1 MSEIVSIMSIR
12 PDSIV
17 NDVTIIVQP
26 NPAQPTPTE
35 QTTTDTTSQDNYG
48 VQSIQITDSLL
59 ETDADAEL
67 LADYLLRPDP
77 NFWFTG
83 LSVNLH
89 RLTSEQRTTIAQL
102 EIGSFVS
109 VVKTQEFGTPSKVTK
124 NLYVEGIEHRL
135 TPTGHHVDL
144 YFSPVGFSQEWQEVT
159 ATVQWQD
166 VGDGL
171 SWANMI
177 WTIL

>member
-1 MSEIVSIMSIR
+1 MSDVISIMSIR

-35 QTTTDTTSQDNYG
+35 QTTTDTPSQENYG

-59 ETDADAEL
+59 ATDADAEL

-83 LSVNLH
+83 LSLNLH
-89 RLTSEQRTTIAQL
+89 RLTSDQRNTVAQID
-102 EIGSFVS
+102 IGTFVS
-109 VVKTQEFGTPSKVTK
+109 VIKTQAYGTPSRVVK
-124 NLYVEGIEHRL
+124 NLYVEGIDHRL
-135 TPTGHHVDL
+135 TPSGHHIDL
-144 YFSPVGFSQEWQEVT
+144 HFSPVGFSQEWQEVT
-159 ATVQWQD
+159 ATLEWQD
-166 VGDGL
+166 VASGL
-171 SWANMI
+171 SWANLI
-177 WTIL
+177 WTVL

>member
-1 MSEIVSIMSIR
+1 MSDVVSILSIR

-35 QTTTDTTSQDNYG
+35 QTTNDTTSQDNYG

-59 ETDADAEL
+59 ATDADAEL

-83 LSVNLH
+83 LSINLH
-89 RLTSEQRTTIAQL
+89 RLTSGQRTTVAQID
-102 EIGSFVS
+102 IGTFVQ
-109 VVKTQEFGTPSKVTK
+109 VVKQQKWGTPTRVAK

-135 TPTGHHVDL
+135 TPTGHHIDL
-144 YFSPVGFSQEWQEVT
+144 YFSPVGFSQQWEDVT

-166 VGDGL
+166 VANGL
-171 SWANMI
+171 SWANII

>member
-1 MSEIVSIMSIR
+1 MAVVSSMSIR

-17 NDVTIIVQP
+17 NLVNVVVTP
-26 NPAQPTPTE
+26 NPAEPTPTD
-35 QTTTDTTSQDNYG
+35 QTTQDITSQDNYG

-59 ETDADAEL
+59 ATDEDAEL

-89 RLTSEQRTTIAQL
+89 RLTNTQRATISQL
-102 EIGSFVS
+102 DIGSFVS
-109 VVKTQEFGTPSKVTK
+109 VVKQQKYGTPSRVVR
-124 NLYVEGIEHRL
+124 NLYIEGIQHRL
-135 TPTGHHVDL
+135 TPTGHVVDL

-159 ATVQWQD
+159 STVQWQD
-166 VGDGL
+166 VADGL
-171 SWANMI
+171 SWANII

>member
-1 MSEIVSIMSIR
+1 MSIR

-17 NDVTIIVQP
+17 NYVNVVVTP
-26 NPAQPTPTE
+26 NPAEPTPTD
-35 QTTTDTTSQDNYG
+35 QTTEDTTSQDNYG
-48 VQSIQITDSLL
+48 LQSIQITDSLL
-59 ETDADAEL
+59 ATDADAEL
-67 LADYLLRPDP
+67 LSDYLLRPDP

-89 RLTSEQRTTIAQL
+89 RLTNSQRNSIAQKD
-102 EIGSFVS
+102 IGTFVS
-109 VVKTQEFGTPSKVTK
+109 VIKQQKFGTPPRIQK

-144 YFSPVGFSQEWQEVT
+144 FFSPVGFSQEWQEVT
-159 ATVQWQD
+159 PAATWSGVA
-166 VGDGL
+166 DGL
-171 SWANMI
+171 SWANII

>member
-1 MSEIVSIMSIR
+1 
-12 PDSIV
+12 
-17 NDVTIIVQP
+17 
-26 NPAQPTPTE
+26 
-35 QTTTDTTSQDNYG
+35 
-48 VQSIQITDSLL
+48 
-59 ETDADAEL
+59 
-67 LADYLLRPDP
+67 
-77 NFWFTG
+77 
-83 LSVNLH
+83 
-89 RLTSEQRTTIAQL
+89 
-102 EIGSFVS
+102 
-109 VVKTQEFGTPSKVTK
+109 VTK